1 MAAMG
6 QRVRIDAGII
16 VAFQNGTHT
25 VLDRG
30 VVVVDGNE
38 IVHVGAGYDG
48 PVDRV
53 LDMRDRLV
61 TPGYINTHSH
71 LAGSPLDKSFLEDV
85 GKRQFQ
91 LSGLADMLP
100 ARGAANDRQ
109 MMEACVDYS
118 MVELLKTGTTTVM
131 EIGSIGDYVADAVE
145 RAGLRAYVAD
155 GYRSG
160 AWYTDDGKSMKY
172 RWDEPKGYEGFERAL
187 KLIERLEGRADGRIQ
202 GFLSPSQIDTC
213 TEDLLRQS
221 KKASDELQVPIALHT
236 SQSVFEFDE
245 MVRRHG
251 LSPVEWLDKIGFLG
265 EWNILG
271 HVIMTA
277 GHSWVQFAGDD
288 LALLA
293 DAQAS
298 VAHCTWVFA
307 RRGLVMESFADYVAR
322 GVNMTLGTDTAPQSM
337 IEALRWAAVLGKVT
351 KRQTEVSTA
360 ADVFNAATLGGARML
375 HRDDLGRVAPGCKA
389 DLLFWDLGSLF
400 MVPLRDPIKNLVY
413 SATADDLADVMID
426 GRFVVRDGQVLTGD
440 ERAVSERLQREGE
453 RMWPLMGKGDWAQR
467 GVDALSPPTFHAF
480 QE

>member
-1 MAAMG
+1 MG
-6 QRVRIDAGII
+6 QRVRINAGKV
-16 VAFQNGTHT
+16 VAFQNGSHAI
-25 VLDRG
+25 LDDG
-30 VVVVDGNE
+30 VIVVDGNE
-38 IVHVGAGYDG
+38 IVHVGRSFDG
-48 PVDRV
+48 PVDAEI
-53 LDMRDRLV
+53 DMRDRVV
-61 TPGYINTHSH
+61 TPGFINTHSH

-118 MVELLKTGTTTVM
+118 MVELIDTGTTTVM
-131 EIGSIGDYVADAVE
+131 EIGGIGDYVADAVE
-145 RAGLRAYVAD
+145 KAGLRAYIAD
-155 GYRSG
+155 GYKSG

-172 RWDEPKGYEGFERAL
+172 RWDEKKGYEGFERAL

-202 GFLSPSQIDTC
+202 GFLSPSQVDTC

-221 KKASDELQVPIALHT
+221 KKASDDLQVPIALHT

-251 LSPVEWLDKIGFLG
+251 RTPVEWLDDIGFLG

-271 HVIMTA
+271 HVIMIA

-288 LALLA
+288 LKLLA
-293 DAQAS
+293 DARAS

-307 RRGLVMESFADYVAR
+307 RRGLVMESFADYVER

-360 ADVFNAATLGGARML
+360 VDVFNAATLGGASML
-375 HRDDLGRVAPGCKA
+375 HREDLGRVAPGCKA
-389 DLLFWDLGSLF
+389 DMLFWDVHGMT
-400 MVPLRDPIKNLVY
+400 MVPVRDPIKNIVY
-413 SATADDLADVMID
+413 AATADDLADVMID
-426 GRFVVRDGQVLTGD
+426 GRFVKRDGVVLTGD
-440 ERAVSERLQREGE
+440 KQGVSERLQREGE
-453 RMWPLMGKGDWAQR
+453 RMWPLMGRGDWAQR
-467 GVDALSPPTFHAF
+467 TVDELSPPSFPTFV
-480 QE
+480 E

>member
-1 MAAMG
+1 MG
-6 QRVRIDAGII
+6 QRVRIDAGMI
-16 VAFQNGTHT
+16 VAFQNGGHSI
-25 VLDRG
+25 LEDG
-30 VVVVDGNE
+30 VIVVEGND
-38 IVHVGAGYDG
+38 ILHVGKQYDG
-48 PVDRV
+48 PVDAR
-53 LDMRDRLV
+53 LDMRHHVV
-61 TPGYINTHSH
+61 TPGFINTHSH

-118 MVELLKTGTTTVM
+118 MVELIDTGTTTVM
-131 EIGSIGDYVADAVE
+131 EIGGIGDYVADAVE
-145 RAGLRAYVAD
+145 KAGLRAYIAD
-155 GYRSG
+155 GYKSG

-172 RWDEPKGYEGFERAL
+172 RWDEPKGFAGLERAVD
-187 KLIERLEGRADGRIQ
+187 LIQRLEGRADGRIQ
-202 GFLSPSQIDTC
+202 GFLSPAQVDTC
-213 TEDLLRQS
+213 TEELLRES
-221 KKASDELQVPIALHT
+221 KKASDALHVPIALHV

-251 LSPVEWLDKIGFLG
+251 LTPVEWLDKIGFLG

-288 LALLA
+288 LKLLA
-293 DAQAS
+293 DARAS

-307 RRGLVMESFADYVAR
+307 RRGLVMESFADYVER

-360 ADVFNAATLGGARML
+360 ADVFNAATLGGAAML

-389 DLLFWDLGSLF
+389 DLLFWDMHGMT
-400 MVPLRDPIKNLVY
+400 MVPVRDPIKNIVY
-413 SATADDLADVMID
+413 SATASDLTDVMID
-426 GRFVVRDGQVLTGD
+426 GRFVKRDGVVVTGD
-440 ERAVSERLQREGE
+440 KHEVSVRLQREGE
-453 RMWPLMGKGDWAQR
+453 RMWPQMANGHWDR
-467 GVDALSPPTFHAF
+467 RPVDVLSPPSFPSFDA
-480 QE
+480 

>member
-1 MAAMG
+1 MAK
-6 QRVRIDAGII
+6 RTRIDAGMV
-16 VAFQNGTHT
+16 VAFQGDSHT
-25 VLDRG
+25 ILEDG
-30 VVVVDGNE
+30 VIVVDGNE
-38 IVHVGAGYDG
+38 IVHVGPSYDG
-48 PVDRV
+48 PVDEV
-53 LDMRDRLV
+53 VDARDRLV
-61 TPGYINTHSH
+61 TPGFINTHAH

-85 GKRQFQ
+85 GKRQFS

-118 MVELLKTGTTTVM
+118 MVELIKTGTTTVM
-131 EIGSIGDYVADAVE
+131 EIGGIGAYVADAVE
-145 RAGLRAYVAD
+145 RAGLRAYIAD

-160 AWYTDDGKSMKY
+160 GWYTDDGKSMKY
-172 RWDEPKGYEGFERAL
+172 RWDEPKGYQGFERAVQ
-187 KLIERLEGRADGRIQ
+187 LIQDLDGRANDRIR
-202 GFLSPSQIDTC
+202 GFLSPAQIDTC
-213 TEDLLRQS
+213 TEDLLKTS

-251 LSPVEWLDKIGFLG
+251 LTPVEWLDSIGFLG

-271 HVIMTA
+271 HVILIA
-277 GHSWVQFAGDD
+277 GHSWVQFAGND
-288 LALLA
+288 LKLLA
-293 DAQAS
+293 DADAS

-307 RRGLVMESFADYVAR
+307 RRGLVMESFADYVER

-360 ADVFNAATLGGARML
+360 RDVFNAATIGGANML

-389 DLLFWDLGSLF
+389 DLLFWDTGSMFL
-400 MVPLRDPIKNLVY
+400 VPMRDPIKNLVY
-413 SATADDLADVMID
+413 SATPQDLADVMID
-426 GRFVVRDGQVLTGD
+426 GEVVMRDGVVLTGD

-453 RMWPLMGKGDWAQR
+453 RMWPRMDKGDWAGR
-467 GVDALSPPTFHAF
+467 SVDELSPQTFPAF
-480 QE
+480 DPASV

>member
-1 MAAMG
+1 M
-6 QRVRIDAGII
+6 I
-16 VAFQNGTHT
+16 VAYQNGSHS
-25 VLDRG
+25 VLEDG
-30 VVVVDGNE
+30 VVVLDGNE
-38 IVHVGAGYDG
+38 IVHVGKAYDG
-48 PVDRV
+48 PVDEV
-53 LDMRDRLV
+53 MELPDRLI
-61 TPGYINTHSH
+61 TPGFINTHSH

-100 ARGAANDRQ
+100 ARGAANDRP

-118 MVELLKTGTTTVM
+118 MVELIKTGTTTVM
-131 EIGSIGDYVADAVE
+131 EIGSIGDYVADKVE
-145 RAGLRAYVAD
+145 EAGLRAYIAD

-172 RWDEPKGYEGFERAL
+172 RWDEPKGYEGFERAVGLVDRL
-187 KLIERLEGRADGRIQ
+187 KGRAGGRIQ
-202 GFLSPSQIDTC
+202 GFLSPAQIDTC
-213 TEDLLRQS
+213 TEDLLRVS
-221 KKASDELQVPIALHT
+221 KTASDELQVPLALHT

-245 MVRRHG
+245 IVRRHG
-251 LSPVEWLDKIGFLG
+251 VTPVEWLDKIGFLG

-288 LALLA
+288 LKLLA
-293 DAQAS
+293 DANAS

-360 ADVFNAATLGGARML
+360 ADVFNAATLGGAKML
-375 HRDDLGRVAPGCKA
+375 HRDDLGRVAAGCKA
-389 DLLFWDLGSLF
+389 DLLFWDMNSLT
-400 MVPLRDPIKNLVY
+400 MVPLRDPIKNIVY
-413 SATADDLADVMID
+413 SATAEDLADVMVD
-426 GRFVVRDGQVLTGD
+426 GRFIKRDGVVLTGD

-453 RMWPLMGKGDWAQR
+453 RMWPIMNRGDWNDR
-467 GVDALSPPTFHAF
+467 SVDELSPQTFPAF
-480 QE
+480 RE

>member
-1 MAAMG
+1 MDKRTRINVGMAVVFQDGGHAVLEDG
-6 QRVRIDAGII
+6 VI
-16 VAFQNGTHT
+16 V
-25 VLDRG
+25 VE
-30 VVVVDGNE
+30 GNE
-38 IVHVGAGYDG
+38 IIHVGKSFDG
-48 PVDRV
+48 RVDEV
-53 LDMRDRLV
+53 VDMKDRLL
-61 TPGYINTHSH
+61 TPGFINTHSH

-100 ARGAANDRQ
+100 ARGAATDRQ

-145 RAGLRAYVAD
+145 KAGLRAYIAD

-160 AWYTDDGKSMKY
+160 RWYTDDGKSMKY
-172 RWDEPKGYEGFERAL
+172 QWDEPKGYQGFERAL
-187 KLIERLEGRADGRIQ
+187 ALIERLRGRADGRIQ

-221 KKASDELQVPIALHT
+221 KSASDELSVPIALHT

-251 LSPVEWLDKIGFLG
+251 CTPVEWLDRIGFLG

-271 HVIMTA
+271 HVIMIA

-288 LALLA
+288 LELLA
-293 DAQAS
+293 EADAS

-307 RRGLVMESFADYVAR
+307 RRGLVMESFADYTAR

-351 KRQTEVSTA
+351 KRQTEVATA
-360 ADVFNAATLGGARML
+360 RDVFDAATIGGAKML
-375 HRDDLGRVAPGCKA
+375 HRDDLGRIAVGCKA
-389 DLLFWDLGSLF
+389 DMLCWDLGSLF
-400 MVPLRDPIKNLVY
+400 MVPLRDPVKNLVY
-413 SATADDLADVMID
+413 SAEAEDLADVMID
-426 GRFVVRDGQVLTGD
+426 GRWVVKDREVLTGD
-440 ERAVSERLQREGE
+440 ERAVSARLQLEGE
-453 RMWPLMGKGDWAQR
+453 RMWPQLYKGDWAQR
-467 GVDALSPPTFHAF
+467 GADELSPRTYPRFR
-480 QE
+480 E